1 MDETDRQSI
10 DEDPRRGSPAPEWE
24 VFVRTDETGPLK
36 HVGSVS
42 ETGDGDAYARAS
54 ELFGWAAVDLWL
66 CPASEVERYSARS
79 FGPVSDEEGPTGNEP
94 QSTTVD
100 ETARTT
106 VDETESTMGDE
117 PLHAFPGGLPEV
129 SDS

>member
-1 MDETDRQSI
+1 MDETERQST

-24 VFVRTDETGPLK
+24 VFVRTDESGPLK

-54 ELFGWAAVDLWL
+54 ELFGWDAIDLWL
-66 CPASEVERYSARS
+66 CPAGEVERYSARS
-79 FGPVSDEEGPTGNEP
+79 FGGVSDDPDREP
-94 QSTTVD
+94 SAD
-100 ETARTT
+100 ETGRIADQSLR
-106 VDETESTMGDE
+106 
-117 PLHAFPGGLPEV
+117 AYPGGLPEV